1 MNSQESS
8 ENYLEAILVLSD
20 GGRPIRAV
28 DIANELDFAKPS
40 VSIAM
45 KKLRSGGYIDTDADG
60 HITLTDAGRK
70 TAESVYERHTLI
82 ADWLIFLGVDRKT
95 AVNDACRMEHVMSEQ
110 SFAALKKHIENW
122 KQDVYRQKGGG
133 V

>member
-8 ENYLEAILVLSD
+8 ENYLEAILVLGD

-40 VSIAM
+40 VSVAL
-45 KKLRSGGYIDTDADG
+45 KKLRSGGLIDIDADG

-70 TAESVYERHTLI
+70 TAESVYEKHTLI

-122 KQDVYRQKGGG
+122 KHDVYRQRGGA

>member
-8 ENYLEAILVLSD
+8 ENYLETILVLSG

-28 DIANELDFAKPS
+28 DIANELDYAKPS

-60 HITLTDAGRK
+60 HIILTETGRK
-70 TAESVYERHTLI
+70 TAEAVYEKHTLI
-82 ADWLIFLGVDRKT
+82 ADWLIFLGVDRET
-95 AVNDACRMEHVMSEQ
+95 AVGDACRMEHIMSEQ
-110 SFAALKKHIENW
+110 SFAAIKKHIENW
-122 KQDVYRQKGGG
+122 KHDVYRQKGGAS
-133 V
+133 

>member
-40 VSIAM
+40 VSVAM

-60 HITLTDAGRK
+60 HITLTEAGRK
-70 TAESVYERHTLI
+70 TAESVYEKHTLI

-95 AVNDACRMEHVMSEQ
+95 AVSDACRMEHVMSEQ

-122 KQDVYRQKGGG
+122 KHDVYRHKGGAA
-133 V
+133 